1 MQSDNNPYSPPP
13 VETRDRPKT
22 SKWNWAHRFWVTGIA
37 IGFTIPIANVLYV
50 MIWMWSRPPP
60 PLGTA
65 LSATRLV
72 AALLVAMVSCP
83 ALALFFGAVGVLIG
97 AVVDWFASRGS
108 QVKSKQIDSEL

>member
-1 MQSDNNPYSPPP
+1 M
-13 VETRDRPKT
+13 
-22 SKWNWAHRFWVTGIA
+22 
-37 IGFTIPIANVLYV
+37 YV

-97 AVVDWFASRGS
+97 AVVVGLRRVEAKLSPNRSTVNSDTYLRCNYFEI
-108 QVKSKQIDSEL
+108 VKSSRTIL